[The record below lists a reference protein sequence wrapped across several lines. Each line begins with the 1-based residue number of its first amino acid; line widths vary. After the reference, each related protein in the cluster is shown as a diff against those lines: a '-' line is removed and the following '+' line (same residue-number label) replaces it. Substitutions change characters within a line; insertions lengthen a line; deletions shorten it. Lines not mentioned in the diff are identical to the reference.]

1 MRATGWQQTVYR
13 SLMAAR
19 AAAYAALASALLL
32 ASIVWAQPALAAEPA
47 QLRIGYQKAVS
58 SLVLAKQHRLLEQ
71 RFAQTKITWVEF
83 PAGPQL
89 LEALNVGSIDLG
101 GAGDIP
107 PLFAQA
113 AGADL
118 LYVGWVPPT
127 PKAETILVPSKSA
140 LRTVADLKGKRVAFQ
155 KGSSAH
161 NLLLRLLAK
170 SGLGMRDITPLYL
183 SPANAR
189 AAFAAGQVDAWA
201 IWDPW
206 YSALTLDG
214 SARLLA
220 NGEGLGL
227 TGGFFLSSRRYA
239 TAWGPFV
246 QQVMGTLNQADGLL
260 ERDRAGSI
268 KILAQVSGLP
278 PAVVERHAGAS
289 PAGQRATAQ
298 RAGHQGAAG
307 HCRLVLCAAPVA
319 QTRAGGTG
327 GLARAGCWRSAGG
340 EQMMRSNA
348 YSRRVQGH
356 EVTSVQVCAG
366 ISVRQG
372 ARQGTITEMLR

>member
-1 MRATGWQQTVYR
+1 MTMFPTHESRRSGAANAAVRAGLARVGAVAFARRITALV
-13 SLMAAR
+13 LLCMAWMQ
-19 AAAYAALASALLL
+19 AAA
-32 ASIVWAQPALAAEPA
+32 AAEPA

-71 RFAQTKITWVEF
+71 RFPRTRITWVEF

-127 PKAETILVPSKSA
+127 PKAETILVPARST
-140 LRTVADLKGKRVAFQ
+140 LRRVADLKGKRVAFQ

-161 NLLLRLLAK
+161 NLLLRLLAR
-170 SGLGMRDITPLYL
+170 SGLSMRDITPLYL

-268 KILAQVSGLP
+268 KTLAQVSGLS
-278 PAVVERHAGAS
+278 PAVVERTLAHRPPAS
-289 PAGQRATAQ
+289 VQPLSAQVIKAQQATADLFFAQ
-298 RAGHQGAAG
+298 RLLPKRVLVAPAVWRAPASVAAQ
-307 HCRLVLCAAPVA
+307 AAA
-319 QTRAGGTG
+319 K
-327 GLARAGCWRSAGG
+327 
-340 EQMMRSNA
+340 
-348 YSRRVQGH
+348 
-356 EVTSVQVCAG
+356 
-366 ISVRQG
+366 
-372 ARQGTITEMLR
+372 

>member
-1 MRATGWQQTVYR
+1 MRNTPMRYR
-13 SLMAAR
+13 FLIA
-19 AAAYAALASALLL
+19 ALLL
-32 ASIVWAQPALAAEPA
+32 SGIAWLQPAAAAEPA

-71 RFAQTKITWVEF
+71 RFPRTRISWVEF

-127 PKAETILVPSKSA
+127 PKAETILVPASST
-140 LRTVADLKGKRVAFQ
+140 LRRVADLKGKRVAFQ

-170 SGLGMRDITPLYL
+170 SGLSMRDITPLYL

-246 QQVMGTLNQADGLL
+246 QQVMVQLNQADGLL

-268 KILAQVSGLP
+268 KVLAQVSGLS
-278 PAVVERHAGAS
+278 PAVVERTLTHRPPAS
-289 PAGQRATAQ
+289 VQPLSAEVIKAQQATADLFYAQ
-298 RAGHQGAAG
+298 RLLPKRVLVAPAVWRAPAVAAVQAAG
-307 HCRLVLCAAPVA
+307 KQVA
-319 QTRAGGTG
+319 GK
-327 GLARAGCWRSAGG
+327 
-340 EQMMRSNA
+340 
-348 YSRRVQGH
+348 
-356 EVTSVQVCAG
+356 
-366 ISVRQG
+366 
-372 ARQGTITEMLR
+372 

>member
-1 MRATGWQQTVYR
+1 MRYRVPAITSEAAMQPSCRRGRGVQPAAAMRATGWQQTVYR

-19 AAAYAALASALLL
+19 AAAYVALASALLL

-227 TGGFFLSSRRYA
+227 TGGFF
-239 TAWGPFV
+239 
-246 QQVMGTLNQADGLL
+246 
-260 ERDRAGSI
+260 
-268 KILAQVSGLP
+268 
-278 PAVVERHAGAS
+278 
-289 PAGQRATAQ
+289 
-298 RAGHQGAAG
+298 
-307 HCRLVLCAAPVA
+307 C
-319 QTRAGGTG
+319 
-327 GLARAGCWRSAGG
+327 
-340 EQMMRSNA
+340 
-348 YSRRVQGH
+348 RRVAMPRRGGR
-356 EVTSVQVCAG
+356 SC
-366 ISVRQG
+366 SR
-372 ARQGTITEMLR
+372 